1 MNLTINQALKQAIAA
16 HEAGRAQDAE
26 RLYRAILQSQP
37 LHPDANH
44 NLGVLAVSLNKTDKA
59 LPLFEAALKSNPKIE
74 QFWVSYIDALVK
86 VGQVKDAKKI
96 IKKAVKKGLNAKK
109 LDALLHQPKTSAGT
123 KKPSREQLSSL
134 FEHYRSGRFN
144 SAETLAKAL
153 IHDFPQHIFA
163 WELLGA
169 MLHQIGRAQDSL
181 VYLQMCAQLAP
192 RKPEAHSNLAL
203 AYASLGNL
211 DAAKVSYTKAIALEP
226 DDPEMHCN
234 FGNTLQRM
242 RKTDEAISSYIEA
255 IRLKPDFA
263 DAYLNLSVLYEKNNK
278 IELALSVLKKAKEKV
293 SDREQDFLLSEALIS
308 FRNGDFEN
316 SGNLIKKINLDDL
329 GEERKRVFM
338 KLRADWLDNR
348 KDFCAA
354 FNAYK
359 LFNNHVKNTG
369 EYKNHNADEYFE
381 CQRKKAFQLR
391 HLQETSPYISN
402 LETSWLQPT
411 FLIGFPRSGT
421 TLLDTILRT
430 HSKVEVS
437 EEIPITIKMN
447 RKLGS
452 LTDIA
457 LIEDIDEAAAKIA
470 SNFYIEEL
478 EKHITLNKDC
488 IAIDKLPL
496 NILELPLINRIFPK
510 AKFILALRHPFD
522 CVLSCWM
529 QDFKLNPA
537 MSNMTDLDRIT
548 DFYATTMEI
557 LLLCEERYSLNIQKI
572 RYEDMV
578 IDFKKNVS
586 NVLEFLSLDWEEKLV
601 TYQNTAY
608 SRGRINTPSYAQVVK
623 PLYKTASY
631 RWKNYE
637 KHLYELNQRLEPW
650 VSKFG
655 Y

>member
-211 DAAKVSYTKAIALEP
+211 DAAKVNYTKAIALEP

-316 SGNLIKKINLDDL
+316 SGNLIKKINLDVLINNYYSWPENPLLPGTFLNQHFHKIDEKIFI
-329 GEERKRVFM
+329 EEFQKNIIPTV
-338 KLRADWLDNR
+338 KITQEVI
-348 KDFCAA
+348 
-354 FNAYK
+354 K
-359 LFNNHVKNTG
+359 LF
-369 EYKNHNADEYFE
+369 
-381 CQRKKAFQLR
+381 RIKK
-391 HLQETSPYISN
+391 
-402 LETSWLQPT
+402 
-411 FLIGFPRSGT
+411 SGKILT
-421 TLLDTILRT
+421 TLTSFLESPTI
-430 HSKVEVS
+430 
-437 EEIPITIKMN
+437 
-447 RKLGS
+447 GS
-452 LTDIA
+452 SVYL
-457 LIEDIDEAAAKIA
+457 
-470 SNFYIEEL
+470 SN
-478 EKHITLNKDC
+478 
-488 IAIDKLPL
+488 
-496 NILELPLINRIFPK
+496 
-510 AKFILALRHPFD
+510 
-522 CVLSCWM
+522 
-529 QDFKLNPA
+529 
-537 MSNMTDLDRIT
+537 
-548 DFYATTMEI
+548 
-557 LLLCEERYSLNIQKI
+557 
-572 RYEDMV
+572 
-578 IDFKKNVS
+578 
-586 NVLEFLSLDWEEKLV
+586 
-601 TYQNTAY
+601 
-608 SRGRINTPSYAQVVK
+608 
-623 PLYKTASY
+623 
-631 RWKNYE
+631 KNYLKSLCDIWAIE
-637 KHLYELNQRLEPW
+637 NKKYNITCSR
-650 VSKFG
+650 SS
-655 Y
+655 

>member
-1 MNLTINQALKQAIAA
+1 MNLSIKQALEQAIAA
-16 HEAGRAQDAE
+16 QQEGRAQDAE

-37 LHPDANH
+37 FHPDANH
-44 NLGVLAVSLNKTDKA
+44 NLGVLAVSFNKTDMA

-86 VGQVKDAKKI
+86 VGLITDAKKI

-109 LDALLHQPKTSAGT
+109 LNMLLHEPKTSVGV
-123 KKPSREQLSSL
+123 KKPPQKQLSSL
-134 FEHYRSGRFN
+134 LEHYQNGRFS
-144 SAETLAKAL
+144 SAETLAKVL

-163 WELLGA
+163 WKLLGA
-169 MLHQIGRAQDSL
+169 MLYQIDRVQDS
-181 VYLQMCAQLAP
+181 VGYLQMCAQLAP
-192 RKPEAHSNLAL
+192 QEHEAQSNLAL

-211 DAAKVSYTKAIALEP
+211 DAAEVSYAKAIALQP
-226 DDPEMHCN
+226 DDPETHCN

-255 IRLKPDFA
+255 IKLKPDFA
-263 DAYLNLSVLYEKNNK
+263 DPYINLCVLYEKNNK
-278 IELALSVLKKAKEKV
+278 IDLALSVLKKAKKKV
-293 SDREQDFLLSEALIS
+293 SSREQDFLMSEALIL
-308 FRNGDFEN
+308 FRNGDFEK
-316 SGNLIKKINLDDL
+316 SGKLIKKVNPDDL
-329 GEERKRVFM
+329 SKERKRVFL
-338 KLRADWLDNR
+338 KLRADWLDNK

-359 LFNNHVKNTG
+359 LFNKHVKNTG
-369 EYKNHNADEYFE
+369 EYKKHNAEEYFE
-381 CQRKKAFQLR
+381 CQRKKARQLR
-391 HLQETSPYISN
+391 HLQETSPYN
-402 LETSWLQPT
+402 PNFETSHLQPT

-430 HSKVEVS
+430 HSKIDVA
-437 EEIPITIKMN
+437 EEIPIIIKMN
-447 RKLGS
+447 RNLGS
-452 LTDIA
+452 LPNISMT
-457 LIEDIDEAAAKIA
+457 EDIDEAAAKVA

-478 EKHITLNKDC
+478 GKHAKLNKNC
-488 IAIDKLPL
+488 IAIDKFPL
-496 NILELPLINRIFPK
+496 NILEIPLINRIFPK
-510 AKFILALRHPFD
+510 AKFILALRHPLD

-572 RYEDMV
+572 RYEDLV

-586 NVLEFLSLDWEEKLV
+586 NVLDFLSLDWEENIE

-608 SRGRINTPSYAQVVK
+608 SRGRINTPSYAQVIK
-623 PLYKTASY
+623 PLYKTAAY

-637 KHLYELNQRLEPW
+637 QHLYELNQRLEPW